1 MDTVGEGEDEMN
13 WEIEIDIYAS
23 PCVKEIASG
32 KLPYNTGS
40 SAQCSEMT

>member
-1 MDTVGEGEDEMN
+1 VDTVGEGEDEMN

-32 KLPYNTGS
+32 KWPYNTGGA
-40 SAQCSEMT
+40 AQCSEMT